1 MSKRD
6 DFFAALTAGARWDV
20 GVSIKRANP
29 LPLDDKSVF
38 ESYAKLEE
46 YAAGVLAY
54 PGQLVAVVNEASTD
68 IYYLDQNL
76 TIKPVGVIP
85 TGDGKSIAVTD
96 GVISILGADEAEGLA
111 LPRMKAD
118 KSGIEWVPV
127 SSVVEGDTNTITNG
141 DNVTI
146 ITIADEESGNLIASL
161 KGQDEATASSV
172 LRKQADGT
180 FAWEEVYNKDEVDGL
195 VSGAFHFK
203 GIADHL
209 GEDGNL
215 YKLPVTDEGE
225 AEGSLITGKQGDVWQ
240 VTVSYDNGSTA
251 DIEYVY
257 VVNEDQT
264 AEWVELGSICDLS
277 AYATTAA
284 VTNAIASAKTD
295 LQTYADNAEADANAY
310 TDQKIT
316 DLGIGNYATTEEL
329 NNAVAALEAKDDE
342 QDGLISNL
350 DTAVKDAQADATQ
363 GITDAANAKTAAD
376 NAKTAAD
383 TAQGTA
389 DAAKNLATE
398 LNVTVNGDD
407 TETGLVSKVSTNTSD
422 IANIK
427 TRLTTAEGDIETLEV
442 EVGKK
447 AAQTALD
454 TATANIT
461 TLTERVT
468 ANEGAIATANGNITT
483 LINNHAADKAT
494 LEAADTALG
503 ERIDGVKATADA
515 ADSLSKELNTAING
529 DNGIASKVAANT
541 QAIADEAG
549 RAAAAEK
556 VNSDAIGALDTR
568 VGTTETNIGELQE
581 TIKGLSGA
589 MHFKGVEDNIPED
602 VSGYAEGDVIIVGEL
617 EYVFNG
623 TEFAEFGDAT
633 ANASAI
639 SALTEDL
646 ADEIARA
653 KAAEEVNAAAAQA
666 AQTDAT
672 QALADAA
679 TAKGAADAA
688 QATADSAIK
697 SVNVEAESGL
707 AATTDEDNNVT
718 IGFDPNVVFVF
729 NGGTATSEW

>member
-38 ESYAKLEE
+38 ETYAKLEE

-54 PGQLVAVVNEASTD
+54 PGQLVAVVNENSTD

-76 TIKPVGVIP
+76 AIKPVGVIP

-96 GVISILGADEAEGLA
+96 GVISILGADTAEGLA

-127 SSVVEGDTNTITNG
+127 SSVVDGDTNTITNG

-146 ITIADEESGNLIASL
+146 ITIADEESGNLIATL

-180 FAWEEVYNKDEVDGL
+180 FAWEEVYNKSEVDGL

-203 GIADHL
+203 GIADHI
-209 GEDGNL
+209 GIDGNL
-215 YKLPVTDEGE
+215 YKLPATDEGE

-240 VTVSYDNGSTA
+240 VTVNYDNGSSA

-257 VVNEDQT
+257 VINEDQT

-284 VTNAIASAKTD
+284 VTSAIASAKTD
-295 LQTYADNAEADANAY
+295 LQTYADNAESDANAY

-329 NNAVAALEAKDDE
+329 NGAVAALEAKDDE

-350 DTAVKDAQADATQ
+350 DTAVKAAQADATQ

-398 LNVTVNGDD
+398 LNVTVNGND
-407 TETGLVSKVSTNTSD
+407 TTDGLVKKVSDNTS
-422 IANIK
+422 NITNLT
-427 TRLTTAEGDIETLEV
+427 TRVTTAEGEITTLQT

-447 AAQTALD
+447 ANQTDLD
-454 TATANIT
+454 TATGNIT
-461 TLTERVT
+461 SLTERVT
-468 ANEGAIATANGNITT
+468 TNEGTIATINGNITT
-483 LINNHAADKAT
+483 INETHATDKAT

-503 ERIDGVKATADA
+503 QRIDSVKATADA
-515 ADSLSKELNTAING
+515 AATNTALSEE
-529 DNGIASKVAANT
+529 IA
-541 QAIADEAG
+541 
-549 RAAAAEK
+549 RATAAEK
-556 VNSDAIGALDTR
+556 ANADAIDVLE
-568 VGTTETNIGELQE
+568 GTHATDKATLESSIAEVRSSADANAESIGELKE
-581 TIKGLSGA
+581 TVKGLSGA
-589 MHFKGVEDNIPED
+589 MHFKGVEENLPED
-602 VSGYAEGDVIIVGEL
+602 VSGYVEGDVIIVGEL

-653 KAAEEVNAAAAQA
+653 KEAEGANATAAQS

-672 QALADAA
+672 QALTNAA
-679 TAKGAADAA
+679 NAQTAADAA
-688 QATADSAIK
+688 QVTADSAIK
-697 SVNVEAESGL
+697 SVTAEEGSGL
-707 AATTDEDNNVT
+707 TATTDEDKNVT